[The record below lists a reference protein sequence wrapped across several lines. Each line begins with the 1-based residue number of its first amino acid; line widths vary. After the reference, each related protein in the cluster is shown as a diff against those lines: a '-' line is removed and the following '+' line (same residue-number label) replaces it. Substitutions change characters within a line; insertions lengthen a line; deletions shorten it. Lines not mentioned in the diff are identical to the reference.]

1 MPGNIIAVDGF
12 SSTGKSTLASKL
24 AKHYNFYYLNSG
36 LMYRIISYFALN
48 NGCIIKDKIKESQLI
63 NKLDNDIEEFT
74 PEQSIPNWYDLGD
87 FNIEYVQINNEKGEE
102 VYKDDDFSSDL
113 KKIDKNKK
121 F

>member
-63 NKLDNDIEEFT
+63 NKLDKLNFEWLRIHYAH
-74 PEQSIPNWYDLGD
+74 PAHLSRKIIQSIADAN
-87 FNIEYVQINNEKGEE
+87 YVCS
-102 VYKDDDFSSDL
+102 Y
-113 KKIDKNKK
+113 
-121 F
+121 

>member
-24 AKHYNFYYLNSG
+24 AEYYNFYYLNSG

-48 NGCIIKDKIKESQLI
+48 NGCIIKDKIKIKNFLLVYQNS
-63 NKLDNDIEEFT
+63 
-74 PEQSIPNWYDLGD
+74 YG
-87 FNIEYVQINNEKGEE
+87 EYTKFFWREI
-102 VYKDDDFSSDL
+102 FL
-113 KKIDKNKK
+113 KN